1 MWAKLSL
8 RGKLLFTGIILA
20 FVPMTIVTAVV
31 ARNEHRMAEVA
42 AAECGQLAFAD
53 LDHIAQSVADLAA
66 SHDGLTAD
74 EGYEKLRKTIMDIQ
88 VGETGYVYVLNSQGH
103 YVISKGGARDGADI
117 NQAKDADGV
126 LFIQEIVRKAR
137 SLKPG
142 ESATQFYP
150 WKNKGESEARMKVAR
165 IAYYE
170 PWDWVIGASSYEA
183 DFYQAERTISALS
196 HKSFLVMLG
205 LAGLTLL
212 ASTLAWFFVASK
224 LSGEVSGVTDLL
236 KEASEQ
242 LSNASREVSES
253 GQQMA
258 NGASEQAASLEEVS
272 ASLQE
277 IQASTL
283 GSVELAQ
290 QSDTAAS
297 RARGAA
303 EEGLQAM
310 KKMTV
315 AIDDIKHSSEETA
328 RILKTIDEIAFQT
341 NLLALNAAVEAAR
354 AGDAGKGFAVVAE
367 EVRNLAGRSAEAAKN
382 TASLIEASQANAD
395 NGVASATEVGGFLQ
409 DISTGVSEVTELV
422 SRMASASSEQANGLR
437 DITSAAEQLDG
448 VTQANAATAEE
459 TASASVE
466 LNKQAQ
472 DVHQAVGRLNEIIR
486 GAGNRYHEI
495 SESRPVTR
503 GSVGQLNVVAKP
515 RPAAPSLSRT
525 RTAAQEK
532 LPASFSGAGIHEV
545 INLEDEDLIEI

>member
-1 MWAKLSL
+1 MWAKFSL

-20 FVPMTIVTAVV
+20 FVPMAVVTAVV

-42 AAECGQLAFAD
+42 AAECGKLAYTD
-53 LDHIAQSVADLAA
+53 LDHIARSVADLAA
-66 SHDGLTAD
+66 SHGDLSAE
-74 EGYEKLRKTIMDIQ
+74 EGYEKLRQTIMDIQ
-88 VGETGYVYVLNSQGH
+88 VGETGYVYVLNSRGH
-103 YVISKGGARDGADI
+103 YVISKDGARDGADI

-137 SLKPG
+137 TLKPG
-142 ESATQFYP
+142 EIETQFYP
-150 WKNKGESEARMKVAR
+150 WQNKGESEARMKLAR

-170 PWDWVIGASSYEA
+170 PWDWVIGASSYES
-183 DFYQAERTISALS
+183 DFYGAEEVISALS
-196 HKSFLVMLG
+196 HKNLLVMLG
-205 LAGLTLL
+205 LVGLTLL
-212 ASTLAWFFVASK
+212 VSSLSWFLVSTK
-224 LSGEVSGVTDLL
+224 LNGEVSGVTDIL

-242 LSNASREVSES
+242 LSNASREVSDS

-258 NGASEQAASLEEVS
+258 NGASEQAASLEEVN

-277 IQASTL
+277 IQSSTL

-303 EEGLQAM
+303 QEGLQAM

-315 AIDDIKHSSEETA
+315 AIDDIKQSSEETA

-395 NGVASATEVGGFLQ
+395 NGVNAATEVGGFLEE
-409 DISTGVSEVTELV
+409 IATGVGEVTELV
-422 SRMASASSEQANGLR
+422 SRMATSSSEQASGLR
-437 DITSAAEQLDG
+437 DITAAAELLDG

-486 GAGNRYHEI
+486 GIGNQYQEVRGNR
-495 SESRPVTR
+495 PVVR
-503 GSVGQLNVVAKP
+503 DSVGLLDVVSKP
-515 RPAAPSLSRT
+515 RATGSLPSRNRPPASPKA
-525 RTAAQEK
+525 
-532 LPASFSGAGIHEV
+532 PASFSGSGIHEV
-545 INLEDEDLIEI
+545 VNLEDEDLIEI